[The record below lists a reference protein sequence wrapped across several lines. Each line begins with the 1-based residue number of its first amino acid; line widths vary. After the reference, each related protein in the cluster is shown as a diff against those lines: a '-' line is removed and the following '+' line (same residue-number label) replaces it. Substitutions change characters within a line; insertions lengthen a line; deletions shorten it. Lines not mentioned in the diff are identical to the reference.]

1 MQTMRV
7 FRAGTRWGLWAGV
20 LALAM
25 STSALAG
32 DWRYVQYDMGASSH
46 SDALGAISANPWEK
60 PGQVFAVE
68 VDELDLDWVTLDD
81 VDGDSIPDLLT
92 PLQGK
97 FQAFG
102 GADAGLLWST
112 PVIRASDRVGIYD
125 FDGDGVAAEVVLVAK
140 GMTGGIF
147 VVDKFTGGLLWSYG
161 PLSNR
166 SGVELGEVTVADVDD
181 NGTSELFFAEWLY
194 GNEYVYL
201 ADFSWGFSDVQVARQ
216 TLPGDYVYFNPSV
229 AGAMLQPGP
238 DATFLVQQNE
248 DFAVYEVCD
257 PSDPDAECSPSE
269 LFCLCQRGLFEDVHP
284 AFSSGPFHAVDLD
297 GDGLDEVVEVLDN
310 SRYGSLI
317 AALDVADGLATGT
330 PVTEDLILWS
340 RDYGLPGPDAY
351 ILSTDQPLADLDGD
365 GDPDLLVTF
374 FDNTAGE
381 LDLAGEP
388 ADDGI
393 DHPDGFVA
401 AVFDVATGDLVV
413 QIPDAI
419 AWGVHDLDGDGV
431 DEIVTSPTVG
441 WSFLD
446 GIAGYTLDCT
456 AECVAAAVWSD
467 PVHSMV
473 RDVGSYDDAFFPE
486 PALQLLDNNGDGQFE
501 LLAYD
506 GDWLDVVTGDNLG
519 GLDVL
524 GSAELIEGE
533 DVAAIA
539 GDGSHL
545 LLATTGELR
554 LMDAELGEV
563 TADLDLPGQAVAEV
577 LAARFDPGDIRA
589 GLVIEGGLFWSVTE
603 PSSLDDAD
611 LRTLPHVAFAEDL
624 TGDGYLEL
632 LAFAQPDESDDGS
645 LAIQVVSFDPA
656 DPDGDGTPF
665 GILWS
670 FSAAAEPAL
679 AGFQVVSANGHGV
692 RPADLDGDGALEVV
706 LACWASA
713 TFENLLLVLDG
724 ATGAVEEIIDG
735 TFVTTSTFS
744 QQVPFYVADLD
755 DPAGSG
761 APDGLDD
768 LVFAD
773 KARVHLL
780 PGGATDTTGEFVSSI
795 FHNEGTFGDLD
806 GDGGLDLLVM
816 VNSTVS
822 PKFVALRAEPPME
835 LLWDDVVELTSL
847 PSYSEEGLALINA
860 DGAPGLDI
868 ALTTGSGSVDLYS
881 GATGELLPGF
891 PFYLSQGQAIGAY
904 DPHTAALAAMAVY
917 DVDGDGYEEVVAGG
931 LDGYLYGVNV
941 AQGEAGSPSLEFSSF
956 IGVPVEQLRF
966 ADVDADGRD
975 EIVVVGPDS
984 TVRVYDG
991 TGVDLTIDEPVWG
1004 ECLASPTFTVAGSA
1018 SGVHTVDVRIGGGM
1032 AVGDVLVDQ
1041 GSWTADEVVAPGPG
1055 NWQIEAVGKSD
1066 TGQELA
1072 YAQLVVLF
1080 DGDEDG
1086 DGTTLCGGDCD
1097 DTDASLNLAD
1107 EDGDGVTTCDGDCDD
1122 LDAANVPGG
1131 DEVCDLSDND
1141 CNGEV
1146 DEGFDEDGD
1155 GYSLCAL
1162 PQPDCDDTDALVY
1175 PGAEE
1180 ICEDGIDN
1188 DCDGEDMACDVVGD
1202 DDDTSEGET
1211 PEDCSCSSAD
1221 GARGGATSALLL
1233 ALGLAW
1239 LVRRRR

>member
-1 MQTMRV
+1 MGDSMTLSAGK
-7 FRAGTRWGLWAGV
+7 RALRFGWI
-20 LALAM
+20 LALAVP
-25 STSALAG
+25 AAAAAG
-32 DWRYVQYDMGASSH
+32 DWPYTQHDMGASSR
-46 SDALGAISANPWEK
+46 SESLGAISSSPWET

-68 VDELDLDWVTLDD
+68 VDDLDLSWVSLDD

-97 FQAFG
+97 FQAFDG
-102 GADAGLLWST
+102 GDASLLWST
-112 PVIRASDRVGIYD
+112 PVIRASDLVGVYD
-125 FDGDGVAAEVVLVAK
+125 FDGDGLAAEVVLVAK
-140 GMTGGIF
+140 GMTGGVF
-147 VVDKFTGGLLWSYG
+147 VVDQLTGGLLWSYG

-166 SGVELGEVTVADVDD
+166 SGVELGEVTVADVDG

-216 TLPGDYVYFNPSV
+216 TLPGDYVFFNPSV
-229 AGAMLQPGP
+229 AGAMLEPGV
-238 DATFLVQQNE
+238 DSTFLVQQSE
-248 DFAVYEVCD
+248 DFAVYEVCAS
-257 PSDPDAECSPSE
+257 SDPAAECSPSE
-269 LFCLCQRGLFEDVHP
+269 LFCLCERGLFEDVHP

-317 AALDVADGLATGT
+317 AAFDVADGLATGA

-340 RDYGLPGPDAY
+340 RDYGLPSPDAY
-351 ILSTDQPLADLDGD
+351 ILSTGQPLGDLDGD
-365 GDPDLLVTF
+365 GDEDLLVTF

-381 LDLAGEP
+381 LDLAGQP

-413 QIPDAI
+413 QIPDVV
-419 AWGVHDLDGDGV
+419 AWGVADLDGDGT
-431 DEIVTSPTVG
+431 DEIVTSPTMD

-456 AECVAAAVWSD
+456 GDCLAELAWSD
-467 PVHSMV
+467 PTHTLVH
-473 RDVGSYDDAFFPE
+473 DPGSYDDALFPE
-486 PALQLLDNNGDGQFE
+486 PALQLVDVGGDGQVE

-506 GDWLDVVTGDNLG
+506 GDWLDVVVGDNLG

-524 GSAELIEGE
+524 GSAELVEGE
-533 DVAAIA
+533 DVGAIA
-539 GDGSHL
+539 ADGSHV
-545 LLATTGELR
+545 LLATPASLR
-554 LMDAELGEV
+554 LMDATLGEV
-563 TADLDLPGQAVAEV
+563 TASLELPGQAEAEV
-577 LAARFDPGDIRA
+577 LAVRFDPGTVRA
-589 GLVIEGGLFWSVTE
+589 ALVVEGGVFWTETE
-603 PSSLDDAD
+603 PSNLDDAD
-611 LRTLPHVAFAEDL
+611 LRTLPHVAFARDL
-624 TGDGYLEL
+624 TEDGYVEL
-632 LAFAQPDESDDGS
+632 VAFAQPDETVDGS
-645 LAIQVVSFDPA
+645 LEIETISFDPA

-670 FSAAAEPAL
+670 FSASAEPSL
-679 AGFQVVSANGHGV
+679 AGFQVVSASGHGV
-692 RPADLDGDGALEVV
+692 RAADLDGDGTLEVA
-706 LACWASA
+706 LACWNSA
-713 TFENLLLVLDG
+713 TYDNLLLVLDG
-724 ATGAVEEIIDG
+724 TTGAVEEIIDG
-735 TFVTTSTFS
+735 SFVTTSTFS
-744 QQVPFYVADLD
+744 QQVPFYVADVD

-768 LVFAD
+768 LIFAD
-773 KARVHLL
+773 KARVHRL
-780 PGGATDTTGEFVSSI
+780 PGGAVETTGEFVSSI
-795 FHNEGTFGDLD
+795 FHNEGAFGDLD
-806 GDGGLDLLVM
+806 GDGALDMLVM

-847 PSYSEEGLALINA
+847 PSYTEQGLALINA
-860 DGAPGLDI
+860 DGTPGLDV

-881 GATGELLPGF
+881 GATGELLAGF

-904 DPHTAALAAMAVY
+904 DPHTAALAAMAVM
-917 DVDGDGYEEVVAGG
+917 DIDGDGYEEVVAGG

-941 AQGEAGSPSLEFSSF
+941 SQAEAGTPSLEFSTF

-966 ADVDADGRD
+966 ADVDGDARD

-991 TGVDLTIDEPVWG
+991 TGVDLTIDEPQWG
-1004 ECLASPTFTVAGSA
+1004 ECLASTTFTVAGSA

-1032 AVGDVLVDQ
+1032 AAGDVLVET
-1041 GSWTADEVVAPGPG
+1041 GAWAADDVVAPGPG
-1055 NWQIEAVGKSD
+1055 SWQIEAVGKGES
-1066 TGQELA
+1066 GQELA
-1072 YAQLVVLF
+1072 YAQIVVTF

-1086 DGTTLCGGDCD
+1086 DGATLCGGDCD
-1097 DTDASLNLAD
+1097 DTDASLNLLD

-1122 LDAANVPGG
+1122 LDPANAPDGE
-1131 DEVCDLSDND
+1131 EVCDLADND
-1141 CNGEV
+1141 CDGEV

-1155 GYSLCAL
+1155 GYSLCADPL
-1162 PQPDCDDTDALVY
+1162 PDCDDTDELVH
-1175 PGAEE
+1175 PGAQE

-1202 DDDTSEGET
+1202 DDDTTDPET

-1221 GARGGATSALLL
+1221 TTAGAGSSLLLL
-1233 ALGLAW
+1233 AGFAW
-1239 LVRRRR
+1239 LIRRRR